1 MISCSSGGGRGAGH
15 HALQPARE
23 ERSEEGG
30 DRTRM
35 RHDLAYLARLSD
47 EIDRLVERGLLF
59 PELARRPADLRDYFI
74 YLTLDALED
83 PELARKL
90 VWSFKELRSRTH
102 RKFFFILERLLSV
115 RHEIAGLPGEKISRE
130 AFERS
135 WERTRRDRAVRTG
148 LG

>member
-1 MISCSSGGGRGAGH
+1 
-15 HALQPARE
+15 
-23 ERSEEGG
+23 
-30 DRTRM
+30 M

-47 EIDRLVERGLLF
+47 EIDRLVERGAEFMLF

-90 VWSFKELRSRTH
+90 VWSFKELKARSRTH

-135 WERTRRDRAVRTG
+135 WERTRRELG
-148 LG
+148 L

>member
-1 MISCSSGGGRGAGH
+1 
-15 HALQPARE
+15 
-23 ERSEEGG
+23 
-30 DRTRM
+30 M

-47 EIDRLVERGLLF
+47 EIDRLVERGAEFMLF

-83 PELARKL
+83 SELARKL
-90 VWSFKELRSRTH
+90 VRSFKELKARSRTH

-135 WERTRRDRAVRTG
+135 WERTRRELG
-148 LG
+148 L